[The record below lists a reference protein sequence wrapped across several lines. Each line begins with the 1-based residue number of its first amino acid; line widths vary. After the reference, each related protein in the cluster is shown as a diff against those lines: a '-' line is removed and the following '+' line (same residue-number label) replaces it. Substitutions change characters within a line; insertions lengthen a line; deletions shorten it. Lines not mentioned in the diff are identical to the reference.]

1 MRLDK
6 DNSERTSKQE
16 MSQSEGSDTDCEWL
30 IVNEEVKSKKDKHKK
45 ERKRP
50 TEQKISEQE
59 RVNLS
64 NDDILPIRIDFSEE
78 ETEKEN
84 NTFKISHDTQEL
96 LMEKKS
102 KEYEEESPLMSTFL
116 KKLEKLTTDLT
127 KIILDEL
134 RVWRA
139 VIIKD
144 GAQNLGDKK
153 QNMEQEELKKIS
165 EEITKKFIKKKKQS
179 EKETRKNNQAQE
191 KELQDMEQERKENES
206 KIKDKKVRFKE
217 RVEEIG
223 TKDDSEI
230 D

>member
-6 DNSERTSKQE
+6 DRSERTSKQE

-30 IVNEEVKSKKDKHKK
+30 IVNEKVKSKKDKHRK

-50 TEQKISEQE
+50 TEQKINEEE
-59 RVNLS
+59 RVNLN

-78 ETEKEN
+78 ETEQEN
-84 NTFKISHDTQEL
+84 NTFEISHDTQEL
-96 LMEKKS
+96 LKEKS
-102 KEYEEESPLMSTFL
+102 KEYEEESPLMSTFF

-134 RVWRA
+134 KVWRA

-144 GAQNLGDKK
+144 DAQNLRDNK
-153 QNMEQEELKKIS
+153 QNMDQEELKKIS
-165 EEITKKFIKKKKQS
+165 EEITEKFIQKKKQL
-179 EKETRKNNQAQE
+179 EKETRENNQAQE
-191 KELQDMEQERKENES
+191 KELQDMEQERKEKES

-217 RVEEIG
+217 RVEKIE
-223 TKDDSEI
+223 TKDDSKI

>member
-1 MRLDK
+1 
-6 DNSERTSKQE
+6 

-30 IVNEEVKSKKDKHKK
+30 IVNEDVKSKK

-96 LMEKKS
+96 LMEKS

-165 EEITKKFIKKKKQS
+165 EEITEKFIKKKKQS

-191 KELQDMEQERKENES
+191 KELQDMEQERKEKES